1 MRNALYTY
9 CEAEYTSLDYI
20 LNQHKTNN
28 AFAWVHPYES
38 VQNAIQRCLGASNF
52 AQEQGLSYE
61 EAEQIYN
68 FFTKKMRGLLD
79 K

>member
-1 MRNALYTY
+1 MKLALYNY
-9 CEAEYTSLDYI
+9 CEAEYDMLDHI
-20 LNQHKTNN
+20 LNQYKTNK
-28 AFAWVHPYES
+28 AYAWVHPYES

-68 FFTKKMRGLLD
+68 FFTEKMRGLLD

>member
-9 CEAEYTSLDYI
+9 CEAEYNALAYI
-20 LNQHKTNN
+20 LSQHKNN
-28 AFAWVHPYES
+28 PVYSWVNPYES

-68 FFTKKMRGLLD
+68 FFTEKMKILLD
-79 K
+79 E

>member
-9 CEAEYTSLDYI
+9 CEAEYASLAYI
-20 LNQHKTNN
+20 LSQHKTNN

-68 FFTKKMRGLLD
+68 FFTEKMQELLD

>member
-9 CEAEYTSLDYI
+9 CEAEYSSLEYI
-20 LNQHKTNN
+20 LNQRKTNN

-38 VQNAIQRCLGASNF
+38 VQGAIQRCLGASTF
-52 AQEQGLSYE
+52 AQKQGLSYK

-68 FFTKKMRGLLD
+68 FFTERMRALLD

>member
-20 LNQHKTNN
+20 LNLHKTNN

-68 FFTKKMRGLLD
+68 FFTEKMRGLLD

>member
-1 MRNALYTY
+1 MKTALYNY

-38 VQNAIQRCLGASNF
+38 VQGAIQRCLGASNF

-68 FFTKKMRGLLD
+68 FFTERMRALLD